1 MKKLC
6 IFDLD
11 GTLLNTLP
19 TISHYANLALG
30 EYELGS
36 IGQNRF
42 KTLVGNGARVLIER
56 VLDEVGA
63 DREEYFDKVYKLYSK
78 EYDKNVSYLTKPYD
92 GIPELLASLK
102 TEGYTI
108 AVLSN
113 KPDSAAVNAC
123 RLFFGDL
130 IDIAHGG
137 IDGMEL
143 KPSPDGVYNIFE
155 ESGFGAEDCLYIG
168 DTGTDMQT
176 GKNAGI
182 YTIGV
187 LWGFRERA
195 ELEANG
201 ADVIVSSPDEVLKI
215 AKDMNSIN
223 D

>member
-1 MKKLC
+1 MKKMC

-19 TISHYANLALG
+19 TISYYVNMALS

-36 IGQNRF
+36 IEENRF

-63 DREEYFDKVYKLYSK
+63 DRDEYFDKVYKLYNK

-113 KPDSAAVNAC
+113 KPDFAAKNAC
-123 RLFFGDL
+123 KLFFGDL

-137 IDGMEL
+137 IDGIEL
-143 KPSPDGVYNIFE
+143 KPSPEGVFNIFD
-155 ESGFGAEDCLYIG
+155 ESGFSAEDSLYIG

-176 GKNAGI
+176 GKAAGI

-201 ADVIVSSPDEVLKI
+201 ADVIISKPDEILKI
-215 AKDMNSIN
+215 SVNA
-223 D
+223 

>member
-1 MKKLC
+1 MKKMC

-19 TISHYANLALG
+19 TISYYVNMALS

-36 IGQNRF
+36 IEENRF

-63 DREEYFDKVYKLYSK
+63 DREEYFDKVFKLYNK

-92 GIPELLASLK
+92 GIPELLAGLK

-113 KPDSAAVNAC
+113 KPDFAAVNAC
-123 RLFFGDL
+123 KLFFGDL
-130 IDIAHGG
+130 IDVAHGG
-137 IDGMEL
+137 IDGIDL
-143 KPSPDGVYNIFE
+143 KPSPDGVYNILN
-155 ESGFGAEDCLYIG
+155 ESGFTADDCLYIG

-176 GKNAGI
+176 GTNAGI

-195 ELEANG
+195 ELEENG
-201 ADVIVSSPDEVLKI
+201 ADIIVASPDEVLGI
-215 AKDMNSIN
+215 AKK
-223 D
+223 